1 MLVEFSPV
9 YIACIRVTLRVLIVA
24 VPKLQDRK
32 GTLDPTGKVLVILG
46 IMHYQP
52 WACHSGMETEASPG
66 LTISNSEDLAQQRK

>member
-32 GTLDPTGKVLVILG
+32 GTLDPTG